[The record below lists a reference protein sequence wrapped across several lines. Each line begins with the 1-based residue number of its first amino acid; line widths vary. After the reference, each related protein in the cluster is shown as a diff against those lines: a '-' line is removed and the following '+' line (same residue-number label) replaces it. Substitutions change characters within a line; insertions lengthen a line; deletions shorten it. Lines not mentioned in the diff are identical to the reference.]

1 MLTSS
6 SSSSKFAVSRNLSNN
21 HNNNSSGN
29 MYMEQVFTSTGDNTR
44 LNSRIST
51 SNSNNNNN
59 NTININNTIQLKRIQ
74 TSNNIQQPY
83 QASSIDNINITA
95 IMNDIDTKVFNL
107 KEIFR
112 NVDPILERKNAA
124 TLIGALI
131 RGYLCRQ
138 RLLKFRKGKKE
149 WCWIR
154 CRPITYIIDILLSIQ
169 SKRDSGFQL
178 IKTNRII
185 KTLTIFYQK
194 WFFIYKQNLPLRKSV
209 KFAANQKIESKR
221 ITLLRLVFNNLK
233 AVSVGDLST
242 RYANNVRRK
251 LIETIR
257 LELSE
262 KYKLKTHNKH
272 LGKTS
277 FFYFYFFL
285 CFVCILILLLLV
297 LLLQLLILYTTVQYF
312 YYCNSTTIT
321 NTVLLLLPL
330 H

>member
-6 SSSSKFAVSRNLSNN
+6 SSSSKFAVNRNLSNT
-21 HNNNSSGN
+21 NNNSSGN

-44 LNSRIST
+44 LNSRVST

-74 TSNNIQQPY
+74 TSNNILQQQPY

-138 RLLKFRKGKKE
+138 RLLKFQKGKKE

-154 CRPITYIIDILLSIQ
+154 CRPVTYIIDILLSIQ

-194 WFFIYKQNLPLRKSV
+194 WFYIYKQNLPLRKSV

-233 AVSVGDLST
+233 AASVGDLST

-277 FFYFYFFL
+277 FFFSFF
-285 CFVCILILLLLV
+285 CV
-297 LLLQLLILYTTVQYF
+297 LYVY
-312 YYCNSTTIT
+312 
-321 NTVLLLLPL
+321 
-330 H
+330 